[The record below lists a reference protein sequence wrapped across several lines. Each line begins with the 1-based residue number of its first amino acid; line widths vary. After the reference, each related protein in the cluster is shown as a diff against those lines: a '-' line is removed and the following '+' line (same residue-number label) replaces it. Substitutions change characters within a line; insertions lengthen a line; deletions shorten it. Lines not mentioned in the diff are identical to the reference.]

1 VKAFTALY
9 LALSDTTRTS
19 EKLQI
24 LRRYFQATPPIDAA
38 WAVYVLSGRKIGR
51 SVSWRLLRDCTAEV
65 SGYPP
70 WLIDQ
75 CFLTVGD
82 LSETLALL
90 LPSTPEQENPPA
102 LHEMIEQYIQP
113 LALITQ
119 KSQREL
125 ILSAWPRLNADEKLV
140 FHKLLGGEFRVG
152 VSKALLI
159 RALAEV
165 AGIDAAII
173 AHRLAGSWRPDA
185 SAMARLLGA
194 HDPSSAADPGVP
206 YPFMLAHPLSAP
218 LATLGAITDWLI
230 EWKWDGIRAQLIRR
244 SGKAMLWSRGDEMV
258 SQTFPEIVQA
268 AATLPEGTVLDGE
281 IVAWDDN
288 AHRPLPFTKLQRRL
302 NRQSVE
308 PTFWPEIPVMFIA
321 FDVLEL
327 DGQDVRNRTLAERR
341 ESLASLLQ
349 RPGSH
354 PMLQLSTPVAGDSWE
369 QIEALVAESRT
380 RAVEGVMLK
389 RTDSIYVPGRPTG
402 LWWKKKIE
410 PYTVDVVMIAAEPGH
425 GRRAGLLTDY
435 TFGVWDND
443 ALVPVAKAYSGLTDE
458 EIAEVDRFVRGH
470 TLSRHGPVHVVQ
482 PKLVFELGFEAI
494 QRSTRHKS
502 GIALR
507 FPRML
512 RMRKEKKPADADRL
526 ETLLAMVGS

>member
-1 VKAFTALY
+1 
-9 LALSDTTRTS
+9 
-19 EKLQI
+19 
-24 LRRYFQATPPIDAA
+24 
-38 WAVYVLSGRKIGR
+38 
-51 SVSWRLLRDCTAEV
+51 
-65 SGYPP
+65 
-70 WLIDQ
+70 
-75 CFLTVGD
+75 
-82 LSETLALL
+82 
-90 LPSTPEQENPPA
+90 
-102 LHEMIEQYIQP
+102 
-113 LALITQ
+113 
-119 KSQREL
+119 
-125 ILSAWPRLNADEKLV
+125 
-140 FHKLLGGEFRVG
+140 
-152 VSKALLI
+152 
-159 RALAEV
+159 
-165 AGIDAAII
+165 
-173 AHRLAGSWRPDA
+173 
-185 SAMARLLGA
+185 
-194 HDPSSAADPGVP
+194 
-206 YPFMLAHPLSAP
+206 
-218 LATLGAITDWLI
+218 
-230 EWKWDGIRAQLIRR
+230 
-244 SGKAMLWSRGDEMV
+244 
-258 SQTFPEIVQA
+258 
-268 AATLPEGTVLDGE
+268 EGTVLDGE